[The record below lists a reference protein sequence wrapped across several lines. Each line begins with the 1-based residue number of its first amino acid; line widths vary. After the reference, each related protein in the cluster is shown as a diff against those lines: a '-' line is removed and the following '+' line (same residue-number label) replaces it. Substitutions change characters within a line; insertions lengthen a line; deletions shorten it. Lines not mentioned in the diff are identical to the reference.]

1 MDTDHLLERN
11 QRFYNA
17 ALPIAYNEAIPVT
30 LDIADIFEI
39 DATGFDFA
47 NKWITAL
54 LGQRTLDFIINPPET
69 TARKIAHLFFKAR
82 NSERL
87 KGYKNIGFGYPILV
101 KKDRQAASGFFST
114 PIFIWDIQIEP
125 ARLQTNQW
133 QIAANNPIEVRL
145 NPVLEGLTPE
155 VADLMAT
162 FQKRMNK
169 RGVKMETCTEF
180 CDALVELM
188 DYQNEKINYSIE
200 KFPDIVDLAT
210 MQKPGAIIWSGI
222 FATFPPV
229 HFYTLSDSIL
239 SKDYWQ
245 ESIEPTQKSNHQFCY
260 LPFDHHQKAAY
271 LASIKNKFVLVEG
284 AAGSGKDYT
293 ICNAL
298 ISQLVNGKSTIVVG
312 QSIAVLEKITDQLA
326 QEGFGDYTFLF
337 KNSYLDK
344 DNLIENI
351 IAKAEKTKKQKS
363 IKKSD
368 FALAYKQF
376 DQFKQTLETTTTSY
390 AKNVFDINNWTET
403 VGLYLKNS
411 RLEGKELLDTQLTT
425 QDFDFDFLEYEA
437 LKEKIE
443 ESETLFQEIFAFY
456 HPLNDVAPTHFTN
469 APLQEAKNKL
479 LAKLNKYL
487 KQTRK
492 VQRAYFQKVGLYKQ
506 ELEDYY
512 EDNYLQLQEQVATTK
527 EAISRLQLQFG
538 NEYDKTSVGNL
549 KILKT
554 FSGKSKKALTLKSA
568 ILTQFEA
575 LKALHFEKLAFD
587 FQFLETATTGNIAIL
602 NDQLTEF
609 EEALKDWR
617 AKNGLAIQERV
628 RNLNS
633 KTVLTDMKTAD
644 EIVTIELAVEKL
656 VRTINNSKLF
666 KQSFNN
672 NAMTLQLK
680 EQLLEEIIE
689 KLNST
694 TYSLRDFDAFFEWKN
709 IGAML
714 SPKAAKVIKS
724 LIKVR
729 PNNWVAAFEAWYF
742 HNLLTKES
750 VQNTKIAPLL
760 TAYFQQYQ
768 QVKAKMPT
776 HAQETWQRLRLQI
789 LTATRSTDKRS
800 LATFLKKTKNKAAFT
815 KYFNTH
821 LGRIQHFYPI
831 TLMTSEMVKELFVSP
846 IKLKFDALIIKD
858 GEKLTKEQ
866 GGSLLNLAKSVQVYG
881 TGLEGQSP
889 TSNSFW
895 NLARSLAGKHVFLKN
910 QHRNKAIPILAFNN
924 AAFDQQLEVYLN
936 GQVDQESL
944 QIYEVD
950 GDYDETLRT
959 NEAECRYMLSLLTG
973 IKGTPQHTYP
983 KVGFVCATVEQR
995 NLFAAYL
1002 LQIKQNQANGADK
1015 IRHLERNGMGVFA
1028 LEELAGQAFDILII
1042 SFTYGVIN
1050 EIGALTKDLQFLE
1063 TPQGASL
1070 LQQLLNSGQ
1079 QQIIVCHSLPKTFI
1093 QRFRNKQP
1101 KTGPSILANFLAFGK
1116 AVKTGNSVM
1125 LHDIV
1130 NQLAANVTV
1139 PKLEQKAIFLDEVA
1153 NYLTAYFEP
1162 TRILKNHTIKNKL
1175 YPLVIKAKAEGQ
1187 FNYIIEADQFSSKS
1201 AVFSFIWQQQ
1211 VSQAMEAA
1219 GYKIITIWSKDWWRN
1234 PEGEARKLASWIIR
1248 EETAIA

>member
-1 MDTDHLLERN
+1 MDKDHLLERN
-11 QRFYNA
+11 QRFYDV
-17 ALPIAYNEAIPVT
+17 ALPLAYNEAIPVN
-30 LDIADIFEI
+30 LDIADIFEV
-39 DATGFDFA
+39 DETGFDFA

-54 LGQRTLDFIINPPET
+54 LGQRTTDFTINPPET
-69 TARKIAHLFFKAR
+69 TARKVEHLFFKAR

-87 KGYKNIGFGYPILV
+87 KGYRNIGFGYPILA
-101 KKDRQAASGFFST
+101 KKDRQAASGFLAI
-114 PIFIWDIQIEP
+114 PIFIWDIQLDP
-125 ARLQTNQW
+125 DRLQTNQW
-133 QIAANNPIEVRL
+133 QLSTRKPIEVRM
-145 NPVLEGLTPE
+145 NPVLERLTPE

-162 FQKRMNK
+162 FKKRMHK
-169 RGVKMETCTEF
+169 RGVTMETCTAF
-180 CDALVELM
+180 CESLVELM
-188 DYQNEKINYSIE
+188 DYQNEKVNYSIE

-239 SKDYWQ
+239 SKEYWQ
-245 ESIEPTQKSNHQFCY
+245 ESIEATQKESHQFCY
-260 LPFDHHQKAAY
+260 LPYDHQQKAAY
-271 LASIKNKFVLVEG
+271 LASIKHKFVLVEG

-312 QSIAVLEKITDQLA
+312 QSIAVLEKITDKLT

-351 IAKAEKTKKQKS
+351 IAKADKTRKQKT
-363 IKKSD
+363 IKNSD
-368 FALAYKQF
+368 FSLTYKQF
-376 DQFKQTLETTTTSY
+376 DQFNQTLENKVSSY

-411 RLEGKELLDTQLTT
+411 RLEGKELLDTQLSTN
-425 QDFDFDFLEYEA
+425 DFDFDFLEYEQ

-443 ESETLFQEIFAFY
+443 KSEDLFQEAFSFY
-456 HPLNDVAPTHFTN
+456 HPLNDVGDSHFTA
-469 APLQEAKNKL
+469 APLKEAKNTL
-479 LAKLNKYL
+479 LTKLNKYL

-512 EDNYLQLQEQVATTK
+512 ENYYGQLQQQVVLTK
-527 EAISRLQLQFG
+527 EAIGRLQLQFG

-568 ILTQFEA
+568 ILTQFDG
-575 LKALHFEKLAFD
+575 LKALYFEEPAFD
-587 FQFLETATTGNIAIL
+587 FQFLEAATTGNIAIL
-602 NDQLTEF
+602 VNQLNDF
-609 EEALKDWR
+609 EQALKDW
-617 AKNGLAIQERV
+617 KAINQSAILDKV
-628 RNLNS
+628 KNLNN
-633 KTVLTDMKTAD
+633 KTVLTEMKTAV
-644 EIVTIELAVEKL
+644 EIVTIEQAIEKL
-656 VRTINNSKLF
+656 VRAINESKLF
-666 KQSFNN
+666 KQAFNN

-680 EQLLEEIIE
+680 EQLLDEIIE

-694 TYSLRDFDAFFEWKN
+694 SYSLRDFDTFFEWLN
-709 IGAML
+709 IGATF
-714 SPKAAKVIKS
+714 SAKESKVINA

-729 PNNWVAAFEAWYF
+729 PKNWLAAFEAWYY

-750 VQNTKIAPLL
+750 VQTANVAPLL

-768 QVKAKMPT
+768 QLQEKTPAFI
-776 HAQETWQRLRLQI
+776 QETWQHLRMQI
-789 LTATRSTDKRS
+789 LTATRSNDKRS
-800 LATFLKKTKNKAAFT
+800 LATFLKKTKDKAAFI
-815 KYFNTH
+815 KYLNIH

-831 TLMTSEMVKELFVSP
+831 ILMTTEMAKELFTGP
-846 IKLKFDALIIKD
+846 IKTKFDGLIIKE
-858 GEKLTKEQ
+858 GARLTKEQ
-866 GGSLLNLAKSVQVYG
+866 GGSLLNLAKTVQVFG
-881 TGLEGQSP
+881 TGLEGKSP
-889 TSNSFW
+889 TPNSFW

-924 AAFDQQLEVYLN
+924 AAFDQQLEVYMN

-950 GDYDETLRT
+950 GDYDEALRT
-959 NEAECRYMLSLLTG
+959 NEAECRYLLSLLTG
-973 IKGTPQHTYP
+973 IKGTPQNTYP

-995 NLFAAYL
+995 NLFATYL

-1015 IRHLERNGMGVFA
+1015 IKHLERNGMGVFA
-1028 LEELAGQAFDILII
+1028 FEELAGQEFDILII

-1050 EIGALTKDLQFLE
+1050 EVGVLTKEIQFLE
-1063 TPQGASL
+1063 TVQGESL
-1070 LQQLLNSGQ
+1070 LKELLNSGT
-1079 QQIIVCHSLPKTFI
+1079 QQIIVCHSFPKTFI
-1093 QRFRNKQP
+1093 QHFRNRQP
-1101 KTGPSILANFLAFGK
+1101 KTGPSILANLLAFGK
-1116 AVKTGNSVM
+1116 AVKAGNSVM

-1130 NQLAANVTV
+1130 NQLASKVAI
-1139 PKLEQKAIFLDEVA
+1139 PKLDNKAVFLEEVA
-1153 NYLTAYFEP
+1153 SYLTAYFEP
-1162 TRILKNHTIKNKL
+1162 TRILKNYTIKNKV

-1187 FNYIIEADQFSSKS
+1187 LNYIIEADQFSSKS

-1211 VSQAMEAA
+1211 LSQSMEAA

-1234 PEGEARKLASWIIR
+1234 PEGEARKLASRIIR
-1248 EETAIA
+1248 KDAM